1 MHLAGNC
8 IEMLLRLLVCP
19 VEGQGVASKVDDILA
34 KVKLL
39 VNVPHLCGFGIHP
52 LKGFG
57 VILIKVGH
65 KD

>member
-8 IEMLLRLLVCP
+8 IETLLLLLVCP
-19 VEGQGVASKVDDILA
+19 VEGQGVASEVDDILA

-39 VNVPHLCGFGIHP
+39 VNVPHLCGLGIHP